1 MFVKSNDIN
10 MVLEFCPID
19 LQAVIKSHVP
29 LQAED
34 IKSYMQ
40 MTLRGV
46 DACHKAWVLHR
57 VSNDCFFT
65 LDMYIYIYMYSFM
78 STASHHF

>member
-19 LQAVIKSHVP
+19 LQAVIKSHLP

-34 IKSYMQ
+34 IKSYMI

-46 DACHKAWVLHR
+46 EACHKAWVLHR
-57 VSNDCFFT
+57 VSVWSVRGYLVQSLCLN
-65 LDMYIYIYMYSFM
+65 IHVYSV
-78 STASHHF
+78 